1 MNIKKIILLPIL
13 FSFTFNCIK
22 SMQNNNET
30 TYHQDIKTIADNINA
45 IYEFKRYSIKQ
56 KEYIEQSLKQKY
68 QKITHILEKQ
78 KEYIEQSLLNQLLS
92 PINNINNYN
101 DICTSIIN
109 LQKSYQTKLKNVTS
123 NSIKNK
129 QNIKQYKQNLFS
141 IINQDNNKKQLI
153 KNIDNNK
160 NLLNKINEYLD
171 FYHSTKQILIELINE
186 TSINNKTINNK
197 NIININKTLIRQYS
211 IIKSYKTILDFIL
224 RQYNEYKYIED
235 IHYGLFQMDNIND

>member
-1 MNIKKIILLPIL
+1 MNIKKIVLLPIL
-13 FSFTFNCIK
+13 FSFTFNCVK
-22 SMQNNNET
+22 SMQNNDNET
-30 TYHQDIKTIADNINA
+30 TYHQDIKTIANDINA
-45 IYEFKRYSIKQ
+45 IYEFKKHSIKQ
-56 KEYIEQSLKQKY
+56 KCQQIIPILNNQIKNIQNLLCKRLLTEKNKHQK
-68 QKITHILEKQ
+68 
-78 KEYIEQSLLNQLLS
+78 
-92 PINNINNYN
+92 NIFKNRV
-101 DICTSIIN
+101 N
-109 LQKSYQTKLKNVTS
+109 LANSYQNKQ
-123 NSIKNK
+123 NK